1 MVVVVAQRSIANS
14 SSVSNAITGEDLPTT
29 TRSHA
34 HLRFCLFISSTLAL
48 LIDTARFKLCACL
61 VSRSRSLLFHQGEG
75 GRKKRFAR
83 CWLDFHHG
91 RSSSFL
97 SFSLSLE
104 AWNRT
109 KSIGARFKGLRRKKI
124 ELLVDWKR
132 FYYPCV
138 FFYNTFCIGIFSRK
152 KEIYLIVFKYISL
165 YYSKKIEFLNSAKN
179 LTLYRGIFA
188 GSMEKDIFKK
198 YFHRLKGLPFFFFFN
213 FDSIHIWILYIFI
226 KSYYFLF

>member
-91 RSSSFL
+91 RTSSFL
-97 SFSLSLE
+97 SFFLSFSRSVE
-104 AWNRT
+104 PDKIHWSSFQRIKEKENRT
-109 KSIGARFKGLRRKKI
+109 FSRLEKI
-124 ELLVDWKR
+124 LLS
-132 FYYPCV
+132 V
-138 FFYNTFCIGIFSRK
+138 FFFITFCIGIFSRK

-165 YYSKKIEFLNSAKN
+165 YYSKKIEFLNSTKN
-179 LTLYRGIFA
+179 LTLYRGIF
-188 GSMEKDIFKK
+188 GGWRRKFS
-198 YFHRLKGLPFFFFFN
+198 RN
-213 FDSIHIWILYIFI
+213 IFI
-226 KSYYFLF
+226 A

>member
-91 RSSSFL
+91 RTSSFL
-97 SFSLSLE
+97 SFFLSFSRSVE
-104 AWNRT
+104 PDKIHCSSFQRIKEKENRT
-109 KSIGARFKGLRRKKI
+109 FSRLEKI
-124 ELLVDWKR
+124 LLS
-132 FYYPCV
+132 V
-138 FFYNTFCIGIFSRK
+138 FFFIILFVLGYFREK

-179 LTLYRGIFA
+179 LTLYRGIFS
-188 GSMEKDIFKK
+188 GWRRKFS
-198 YFHRLKGLPFFFFFN
+198 RN
-213 FDSIHIWILYIFI
+213 IFI
-226 KSYYFLF
+226 A

>member
-91 RSSSFL
+91 RTSSFL
-97 SFSLSLE
+97 SFFLSFSRSVE
-104 AWNRT
+104 PDKIHWSSFQRIKEKENRT
-109 KSIGARFKGLRRKKI
+109 FSRLEKI
-124 ELLVDWKR
+124 LLS
-132 FYYPCV
+132 V
-138 FFYNTFCIGIFSRK
+138 FFFITFCIGIFSRK
-152 KEIYLIVFKYISL
+152 KRDL
-165 YYSKKIEFLNSAKN
+165 
-179 LTLYRGIFA
+179 
-188 GSMEKDIFKK
+188 
-198 YFHRLKGLPFFFFFN
+198 FN
-213 FDSIHIWILYIFI
+213 RI
-226 KSYYFLF
+226 